1 MSYTLAELRFTE
13 PDKCKSNLLGMLCDG
28 ALHEV
33 SVDADGKVNLQVVVT
48 MSILC
53 TVLSGYDKQLSRI
66 RR

>member
-13 PDKCKSNLLGMLCDG
+13 SEKCKSNLPGVLCDD

-53 TVLSGYDKQLSRI
+53 TVLSGYSKQLSRI